1 MLDKVEIDIKVLVEV
16 HEDHVPPTL
25 LDEEE
30 LTQAIEMVQR
40 DALLDLLPEGVIVE
54 LDVSIGGI

>member
-1 MLDKVEIDIKVLVEV
+1 MLDNVEIDIKVLVEV
-16 HEDHVPPTL
+16 DEECVPPSL

-40 DALLDLLPEGVIVE
+40 HALLDLLPEGTIVE
-54 LDVSIGGI
+54 LDVSIGGL